1 MPSDG
6 SFRIVLFPFPAQ
18 GHFSAFLSLA
28 AHLHD
33 AQPTADITIVST
45 PRNVEDLRR
54 RSSSQ
59 TRYLRFHALPF
70 APAEHGLPGDIES
83 TDAVPLLHFITL
95 FEATESRSLQDSFD
109 SFVRDLITDAGADG
123 ARVCV
128 IADPFLAWTTDVAR
142 RRGAAHAIFVSC
154 GAFGSVVFHSLW
166 NHLPHLRAPGDDAFC
181 LPDHPEVTVH
191 RSQLPPYLLHADGTD
206 RWSAH
211 HRRQTSAGYDTDAI
225 LISTMEE
232 LETTGLRMLRKTMGV
247 PVYPIGPLVRRRT
260 EHSDHIG
267 DHNDDDVKRWLDT
280 REERSVLYISFGSNN
295 SLRPDQ
301 MVDLAMALEL
311 TGRPFIWAI
320 RPPFGFDIETTNGRE
335 FSAEWLPEGFEERM
349 RAKNIGLLIHG
360 WAPQVSILAHAST
373 GAFLS
378 HCGWNSVLESMAH
391 GVPIIAWPLTADQFF
406 NAQMLEEWGA
416 CVEVSRG
423 NWPDSPAL
431 ERERVV
437 EVVEMVMGITAK
449 ADKIRQSVKE
459 IQGMIGRTLE
469 DGGSSKTA
477 LEEFLKLHG
486 HIMLM
491 KC

>member
-280 REERSVLYISFGSNN
+280 REER
-295 SLRPDQ
+295 
-301 MVDLAMALEL
+301 
-311 TGRPFIWAI
+311 PFIWAI

-449 ADKIRQSVKE
+449 ADKIRQSVKQ